1 MAHPRSIC
9 DSHLP
14 DLRGVHPLF
23 LSNALLEIEDN
34 VLFVDVFRAYMA
46 GRTALPR
53 EMRAEF
59 YRQLATYPDSQWVR
73 LLRVRAT
80 EEGEEDA
87 LFFKLEGK
95 SLEDMVDPITL
106 ELPVVPVGTV
116 HGRIY
121 EDAGLRE
128 WLTEHD
134 TDPCTREFLREY
146 DKKPLEIVAEW
157 ILLKEPASAD
167 EGEKKAKWCEKRA
180 DYLFRAGRLQEAATD
195 FKHVPSMTSATERIF
210 AMLEYGD
217 DPDLDHKSGTS
228 ERILLLAAEAGVEK
242 AYMCLGMLEM
252 NKVRPDFD
260 LGGAYF
266 EQAETFVNSINVGML
281 LFDAMYRCK
290 EFERAVRVAEGM
302 MVNKPHED
310 TKGAF
315 QFMADCALYG
325 KHGVPLDHALARS
338 LLRDLEEGDYL
349 DDMQVKYAHMLLK
362 GLGGDQDV
370 VEGMLLLR
378 NCLSCAGEA
387 QDLFMQV
394 AHVLSSVE
402 CVRERHDEYME
413 GRNAK
418 RVRRPAAP
426 IVIE

>member
-9 DSHLP
+9 DSRLP
-14 DLRGVHPLF
+14 YLRGMHPLF
-23 LSNALLEIEDN
+23 RSNALLEIEDN
-34 VLFVDVFRAYMA
+34 VLFVDVFRAYMTV
-46 GRTALPR
+46 RTTLPR
-53 EMRAEF
+53 EMRAAF
-59 YRQLATYPDSQWVR
+59 YRQLATYPESQWAR
-73 LLRVRAT
+73 LLRARIT
-80 EEGEEDA
+80 EEDEEDA
-87 LFFKLEGK
+87 LFFKLDEK

-106 ELPVVPVGTV
+106 DLPVVPVGTV

-128 WLTEHD
+128 WLAEHD
-134 TDPCTREFLREY
+134 TDPCTREFLRDY
-146 DKKPLEIVAEW
+146 DTKPVELVAEW

-167 EGEKKAKWCEKRA
+167 EGEKKAKWCENRA
-180 DYLFRAGRLQEAATD
+180 EHLFRAGRWQEAATD
-195 FKHVPSMTSATERIF
+195 FKHVPSMTSLTERIF
-210 AMLEYGD
+210 AMIEYGD
-217 DPDLDHKSGTS
+217 DPDLGHKSGTS
-228 ERILLLAAEAGVEK
+228 ERLLKMAAEAGVKK

-260 LGGAYF
+260 LGSAYF
-266 EQAETFVNSINVGML
+266 EQAETFVNSINVGNR

-290 EFERAVRVAEGM
+290 EFERAARVAEGM
-302 MVNKPHED
+302 MVNKPRED

-325 KHGVPLDHALARS
+325 KHGVTLDHTLARS
-338 LLRDLEEGDYL
+338 LLRDLEEGHYL

-378 NCLSCAGEA
+378 NCMSCAGEA

-394 AHVLSSVE
+394 SHVLSSVE

-418 RVRRPAAP
+418 RVRRPAEC